1 MSGSPWTN
9 PRERRERRGAGLARA
24 TVKRVLRVALAVA
37 LSSPMGPAAATAQ
50 SPPHASNGDPTLAA
64 LIADALEGNPRV
76 RAAVSAARAARA
88 RVPQAATLP
97 NPMVAFTQHLRGPQ
111 TRVGPQTSGVA
122 LSQAFP
128 WFGTLS
134 DRRDI
139 AEAEA
144 ELRGE
149 THRVRAAEVVR
160 QVKLAY
166 YDLAYLDEALRITG
180 EEEELLLHYEAL
192 AQARYSQGF
201 GQQQAVLKLQAE
213 VTRIL
218 SRRRDLARQRTDF
231 EAALNTLANR
241 PVAAPIPTVE
251 IRERPPARVDDD
263 ERLRAAGLDTRPEVR
278 EARLRIESEQRAV
291 QLARR
296 RYRPDFSIGLAWGSV
311 LDRRDDP
318 GRNDPPPDNGRDT
331 YSLTLGASIPVF
343 RSSYDA
349 GVREAAASLDGAE
362 EAYRDAVDGMEFDV
376 HSTAFRLTTIEEQLD
391 LFERALL
398 PQAEQALRATEEA
411 YSAGVTGVLELLDS
425 EAVLL
430 DVRLGL
436 ARMRADYMKALADM
450 ERAIGSAF
458 PEAAPPSPEEE
469 ES

>member
-1 MSGSPWTN
+1 MSI
-9 PRERRERRGAGLARA
+9 
-24 TVKRVLRVALAVA
+24 KRILAVA
-37 LSSPMGPAAATAQ
+37 LAIATSDPLGPAGATAQ
-50 SPPHASNGDPTLAA
+50 TPTHANNGDPTLAA
-64 LIADALEGNPRV
+64 LIADALESNPRL
-76 RAAVSAARAARA
+76 RGALSEAQAARA
-88 RVPQAATLP
+88 RIPQAAALP

-111 TRVGPQTSGVA
+111 TRVGPQTSGVS

-144 ELRGE
+144 ESRGE
-149 THRVRAAEVVR
+149 AYREQRAEVVR

-180 EEEELLLHYEAL
+180 EEEQLLLHYETL

-213 VTRIL
+213 VTRVL
-218 SRRRDLARQRTDF
+218 STRQTLVQQRTDF
-231 EAALNTLANR
+231 EAALNILANR
-241 PVAAPIPTVE
+241 PVDAPIPIIELGEPLLASV
-251 IRERPPARVDDD
+251 DD
-263 ERLRAAGLDTRPEVR
+263 ERLRAAGVGVRPEVR
-278 EARLRIESEQRAV
+278 SARLRIESTQRAV
-291 QLARR
+291 RLARR
-296 RYRPDFSIGLAWGSV
+296 RYRPDFSIGVAWGSV

-318 GRNDPPPDNGRDT
+318 GRTDPPPDNGRDT

-349 GVREAAASLDGAE
+349 GMREAAARLSAAE
-362 EAYRDAVDGMEFDV
+362 EGYRDAVNEVAFAV
-376 HSTAFRLTTIEEQLD
+376 RSTAFRLTTIEGQLA

-425 EAVLL
+425 ESVLL

-436 ARMRADYMKALADM
+436 ARMRADYMKTLADM
-450 ERAIGSAF
+450 ERAIGSPF
-458 PEAAPPSPEEE
+458 PEDGASSPDEEG
-469 ES
+469 S

>member
-1 MSGSPWTN
+1 MSINRIP
-9 PRERRERRGAGLARA
+9 A
-24 TVKRVLRVALAVA
+24 VALAIA
-37 LSSPMGPAAATAQ
+37 LAAPPGPAGATAQ
-50 SPPHASNGDPTLAA
+50 SPAHADNGDPILGA
-64 LIADALEGNPRV
+64 LIAEALGGNPRV
-76 RAAVSAARAARA
+76 RGALSDARAARA
-88 RVPQAATLP
+88 RIPQAATLP

-111 TRVGPQTSGVA
+111 TRVGPQTSGVS

-144 ELRGE
+144 ESRGE
-149 THRVRAAEVVR
+149 THRERVAEVVR

-166 YDLAYLDEALRITG
+166 YDLGYLDEALRITG
-180 EEEELLLHYEAL
+180 EEEQLILHYETL

-201 GQQQAVLKLQAE
+201 GQQQAVLKLQTE
-213 VTRIL
+213 VTRVL
-218 SRRRDLARQRTDF
+218 SRRRELARRRTDF
-231 EAALNTLANR
+231 EAALNILANR
-241 PVAAPIPTVE
+241 PVDAPIPMIE
-251 IRERPPARVDDD
+251 IRDRPLASVDE
-263 ERLRAAGLDTRPEVR
+263 ERLRATGLDARPEVR
-278 EARLRIESEQRAV
+278 SARLRIEGNQRAV
-291 QLARR
+291 RLARR
-296 RYRPDFSIGLAWGSV
+296 RYRPDFSIGVAWGSV

-318 GRNDPPPDNGRDT
+318 GLSDPPADNGRDT

-349 GVREAAASLDGAE
+349 GVREAAARQTAAE
-362 EAYRDAVDGMEFDV
+362 AAYQDAVNEV
-376 HSTAFRLTTIEEQLD
+376 ALAVRSTAFRLTTIEGQLA

-398 PQAEQALRATEEA
+398 PQAEQALRATEES

-430 DVRLGL
+430 DVRLGR

-458 PEAAPPSPEEE
+458 PEEQPSSPAEEG
-469 ES
+469 S

>member
-1 MSGSPWTN
+1 MYT
-9 PRERRERRGAGLARA
+9 
-24 TVKRVLRVALAVA
+24 KRILTIALAIA
-37 LSSPMGPAAATAQ
+37 LSDPLGPSGATAQ
-50 SPPHASNGDPTLAA
+50 TPPYANNDDPALAA
-64 LIADALEGNPRV
+64 LIAEALGGNPRV
-76 RAAVSAARAARA
+76 RGALSEAQAARA
-88 RVPQAATLP
+88 RVPQASALP

-111 TRVGPQTSGVA
+111 TRVGPQTSGVS

-134 DRRDI
+134 DRREI

-144 ELRGE
+144 ESRGE
-149 THRVRAAEVVR
+149 AYEEQRAEVVR

-166 YDLAYLDEALRITG
+166 YDLAYLDAALRITG
-180 EEEELLLHYEAL
+180 EEEQLLLHYEAL

-213 VTRIL
+213 VTRVL
-218 SRRRDLARQRTDF
+218 SRRRGLLQQRTDF
-231 EAALNTLANR
+231 EAALNILANR
-241 PVAAPIPTVE
+241 AVDAPVPTIE
-251 IRERPPARVDDD
+251 LGERPLASVDD
-263 ERLRAAGLDTRPEVR
+263 EQLRADGLGARPEVR
-278 EARLRIESEQRAV
+278 SARLRIESNQRAV
-291 QLARR
+291 RLASR
-296 RYRPDFSIGLAWGSV
+296 RYRPDFSIGVAWGSV

-349 GVREAAASLDGAE
+349 GMREAAARLSAAE
-362 EAYRDAVDGMEFDV
+362 EGYRDAVNEVAFAV
-376 HSTAFRLTTIEEQLD
+376 RSTAFRLTTIEGQLA

-425 EAVLL
+425 ESVLL

-450 ERAIGSAF
+450 ERAIGSPF
-458 PEAAPPSPEEE
+458 PEEGASSPEEE
-469 ES
+469 GS

>member
-1 MSGSPWTN
+1 MSIK
-9 PRERRERRGAGLARA
+9 RILA
-24 TVKRVLRVALAVA
+24 VALAVA
-37 LSSPMGPAAATAQ
+37 VSDPLGPSGATAQ
-50 SPPHASNGDPTLAA
+50 SPAHANNGDPVLAA
-64 LIADALEGNPRV
+64 LIAEALEGNPRV
-76 RAAVSAARAARA
+76 RGALSEVQAARA
-88 RVPQAATLP
+88 RVPQAAALP

-111 TRVGPQTSGVA
+111 TRVGPQTSGVS

-144 ELRGE
+144 ENRSE
-149 THRVRAAEVVR
+149 AYREQRAEVVR

-180 EEEELLLHYEAL
+180 EEEQLLLHYEAL
-192 AQARYSQGF
+192 ARARYSQGF

-213 VTRIL
+213 VTRVL
-218 SRRRDLARQRTDF
+218 SRRRELLQQRTDF
-231 EAALNTLANR
+231 EAVLNIFANR
-241 PVAAPIPTVE
+241 PVDAPIPTIE
-251 IRERPPARVDDD
+251 IGERPAASVDD
-263 ERLRAAGLDTRPEVR
+263 EQLRAAGLGARPEVR
-278 EARLRIESEQRAV
+278 SARLRIESNERAMR
-291 QLARR
+291 LARR

-318 GRNDPPPDNGRDT
+318 GRSDPPPDNGRDT

-349 GVREAAASLDGAE
+349 GMREAAARLSAAE
-362 EAYRDAVDGMEFDV
+362 EGYRDAVNEVAFAV
-376 HSTAFRLTTIEEQLD
+376 RSTAFRLTTIEGQLA

-425 EAVLL
+425 ESVLL

-450 ERAIGSAF
+450 ERAIGSPF
-458 PEAAPPSPEEE
+458 PEEGASSPGEEG
-469 ES
+469 S

>member
-1 MSGSPWTN
+1 M
-9 PRERRERRGAGLARA
+9 
-24 TVKRVLRVALAVA
+24 
-37 LSSPMGPAAATAQ
+37 
-50 SPPHASNGDPTLAA
+50 
-64 LIADALEGNPRV
+64 
-76 RAAVSAARAARA
+76 
-88 RVPQAATLP
+88 
-97 NPMVAFTQHLRGPQ
+97 
-111 TRVGPQTSGVA
+111 
-122 LSQAFP
+122 
-128 WFGTLS
+128 
-134 DRRDI
+134 
-139 AEAEA
+139 
-144 ELRGE
+144 
-149 THRVRAAEVVR
+149 R

-180 EEEELLLHYEAL
+180 EEEQLLLHYEAL

-213 VTRIL
+213 VTRVL
-218 SRRRDLARQRTDF
+218 SRQQELLRQRTDF
-231 EAALNTLANR
+231 EAALNIFANR
-241 PVAAPIPTVE
+241 SVDAPIPIIE
-251 IRERPPARVDDD
+251 IGERPLASVDD
-263 ERLRAAGLDTRPEVR
+263 EQLQAAGLDARPEVR
-278 EARLRIESEQRAV
+278 SARLRIERHERAV
-291 QLARR
+291 RLAGR

-318 GRNDPPPDNGRDT
+318 GRSDPPPDNGRDT

-349 GVREAAASLDGAE
+349 GTREAAASLAAAE
-362 EAYRDAVDGMEFDV
+362 EAYRDAVNGV
-376 HSTAFRLTTIEEQLD
+376 ALAVRSTAFRLTTIEGQLA

-411 YSAGVTGVLELLDS
+411 YSAGVSGVLELLDS

-458 PEAAPPSPEEE
+458 PEE
-469 ES
+469 ESSSPGEEGS

>member
-1 MSGSPWTN
+1 MSIK
-9 PRERRERRGAGLARA
+9 RILA
-24 TVKRVLRVALAVA
+24 VALAVA
-37 LSSPMGPAAATAQ
+37 VSDSLGPSGATAQ
-50 SPPHASNGDPTLAA
+50 SPAHANNGDPVLAA
-64 LIADALEGNPRV
+64 LIAEALEGNPRV
-76 RAAVSAARAARA
+76 RGALSEVQAARA
-88 RVPQAATLP
+88 RVPQAAALP

-111 TRVGPQTSGVA
+111 TRVGPQTSGVS

-144 ELRGE
+144 ENRSE
-149 THRVRAAEVVR
+149 AYREQRAEVVR

-180 EEEELLLHYEAL
+180 EEEQLLLHYEAL
-192 AQARYSQGF
+192 ARARYSQGF

-213 VTRIL
+213 VTRVL
-218 SRRRDLARQRTDF
+218 SRRRELLRQRTDF
-231 EAALNTLANR
+231 EAGLNIFANR
-241 PVAAPIPTVE
+241 PVDAPIPTIE
-251 IRERPPARVDDD
+251 IGERPAASVDD
-263 ERLRAAGLDTRPEVR
+263 EQLRAAGLGARPEVR
-278 EARLRIESEQRAV
+278 SARLRIESNERAMR
-291 QLARR
+291 LARR

-318 GRNDPPPDNGRDT
+318 GRSDPPPDNGRDT

-349 GVREAAASLDGAE
+349 GMREAAARLSAAE
-362 EAYRDAVDGMEFDV
+362 EGYRDAVNEVAFAV
-376 HSTAFRLTTIEEQLD
+376 RSTAFRLTTIEGQLA

-398 PQAEQALRATEEA
+398 PQAKQALRATEEA

-425 EAVLL
+425 ESVLL

-450 ERAIGSAF
+450 ERAIGSPF
-458 PEAAPPSPEEE
+458 PEEGASSPGEEG
-469 ES
+469 S

>member
-1 MSGSPWTN
+1 MSIKP
-9 PRERRERRGAGLARA
+9 
-24 TVKRVLRVALAVA
+24 VLTTALAIA
-37 LSSPMGPAAATAQ
+37 ISGPPGPAAAFSQT
-50 SPPHASNGDPTLAA
+50 PPYAHNDDPALAA
-64 LIADALEGNPRV
+64 LIAEALEGNPRV
-76 RAAVSAARAARA
+76 RGALSQVRAARA
-88 RVPQAATLP
+88 RVPQAGTLP
-97 NPMVAFTQHLRGPQ
+97 NPTVSFTQHLRGPE
-111 TRVGPQTSGVA
+111 TRVGPQASAVS

-144 ELRGE
+144 AS
-149 THRVRAAEVVR
+149 RAEAYNERSAEVVR

-166 YDLAYLDEALRITG
+166 YDLAYVDEALRITG
-180 EEEELLLHYEAL
+180 EEEQLLLHYETL

-213 VTRIL
+213 VTRVL
-218 SRRRDLARQRTDF
+218 SRRRELLRQRTDF
-231 EAALNTLANR
+231 EAALNILANR
-241 PVAAPIPTVE
+241 PVDTPIPPVE
-251 IRERPPARVDDD
+251 IGERPPARVHD
-263 ERLRAAGLDTRPEVR
+263 ERLRATGIAARSEVR
-278 EARLRIESEQRAV
+278 SARLRIESDERAV
-291 QLARR
+291 RLARR

-318 GRNDPPPDNGRDT
+318 GLNHPPPDNGRDT

-349 GVREAAASLDGAE
+349 GMREASARLSAAE
-362 EAYRDAVDGMEFDV
+362 EAYRDAVNGV
-376 HSTAFRLTTIEEQLD
+376 ALAVRSTAFRITTIEGQLG

-425 EAVLL
+425 EEILL

-458 PEAAPPSPEEE
+458 PERGPSSPNGEG
-469 ES
+469 S